1 MLRPMRDLDLST
13 YDVLTF
19 DCFGTIV
26 DWDRGVLDGLR
37 RALEPLGVEA
47 SDAEL
52 LADYAR
58 HEAALQ
64 HGGCPRYRDVVA
76 GTLAAI
82 ARERGVEPSADTL
95 AAFGDSVGDW
105 PPFDDSV
112 DALRRLGT
120 RYRLCAVTNCD
131 DDLFARTRKQLGE
144 PFDWVVTAE
153 QAGAYKPDHAMF
165 ELAFAR
171 VGVPRERILHVAQS
185 LFHDHVPAAELG
197 LDSVWIDR
205 RGEGSPSARPGADPD
220 MILADL
226 RSLAERA
233 GV

>member
-1 MLRPMRDLDLST
+1 MRDLDLSA

-37 RALEPLGVEA
+37 AALEPLGVRA

-52 LADYAR
+52 LEAYAR
-58 HEAALQ
+58 HEAALE
-64 HGGCPRYRDVVA
+64 HGACPRYRDVVA
-76 GTLAAI
+76 GTLRAI
-82 ARERGVEPSADTL
+82 GAERGVEPSPQEL

-105 PPFDDSV
+105 PPFPDSV

-131 DDLFARTRKQLGE
+131 DDLFARTQRRLEE

-197 LDSVWIDR
+197 LDSVWVDR
-205 RGEGSPSARPGADPD
+205 RGERTPSLRPGADPD
-220 MILADL
+220 LIVPDLRTLADL
-226 RSLAERA
+226 A